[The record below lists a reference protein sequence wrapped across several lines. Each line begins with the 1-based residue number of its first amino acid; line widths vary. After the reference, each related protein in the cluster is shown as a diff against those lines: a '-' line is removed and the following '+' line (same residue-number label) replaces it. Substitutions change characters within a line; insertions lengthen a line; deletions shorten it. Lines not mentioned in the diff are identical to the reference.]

1 MSNLWILHVGLG
13 ISFLS
18 FFLLYLV
25 GSKYK
30 SPLVI
35 LNIDAV
41 RQRVKQFLTKDSK
54 KIRLQVMA
62 KHAGEVVNFA
72 LLIGLGF
79 GIVFAGVGW
88 AFVGWWAVFAGVF
101 GAVLGI
107 MIADVLIKNEFK
119 QLQEK
124 FFTGVPALITFMPSF
139 LGSGVVT
146 PREAM
151 QNTIPFVPPPLQKE
165 LEEVVDKIKRTGNA
179 RGAFDD
185 LATKIQHPCI
195 DALCFRL
202 SSVWETEVEVDLFD
216 DLADQIEEVKE
227 IAVASATVNKSGMFV
242 LLLFLGMLIALI
254 LLGFVAFMWVRTEM
268 QFF

>member
-1 MSNLWILHVGLG
+1 MNNLWILCAGLW

-35 LNIDAV
+35 SNIDTI
-41 RQRVKQFLTKDSK
+41 RQRVDQFLTKDNK
-54 KIRLQVMA
+54 RIRLQVMA
-62 KHAGEVVNFA
+62 KHAGEVVNTA

-79 GIVFAGVGW
+79 GVIFAGVGW
-88 AFVGWWAVFAGVF
+88 VFVGWWGIFAGVF
-101 GAVLGI
+101 GAILGI
-107 MIADVLIKNEFK
+107 IIADILIQNEFK

-124 FFTGVPALITFMPSF
+124 FFIGVPALITFMPSF

-151 QNTIPFVPPPLQKE
+151 QYTVPFVPQPLRKE
-165 LEEVVDKIKRTGNA
+165 LEEVVDKIKRTGNV
-179 RGAFDD
+179 RGAFND
-185 LATKIQHPCI
+185 LTTKIQHPCI
-195 DALCFRL
+195 DALCSRL
-202 SSVWETEVEVDLFD
+202 SSVWEAEVEVDLFD
-216 DLADQIEEVKE
+216 DLADQIEDAKE
-227 IAVASATVNKSGMFV
+227 IAITSATVNKSGIFV
-242 LLLFLGMLIALI
+242 LLLLLGMLIALI
-254 LLGFVAFMWVRTEM
+254 LLSFAAFMWVRTEM